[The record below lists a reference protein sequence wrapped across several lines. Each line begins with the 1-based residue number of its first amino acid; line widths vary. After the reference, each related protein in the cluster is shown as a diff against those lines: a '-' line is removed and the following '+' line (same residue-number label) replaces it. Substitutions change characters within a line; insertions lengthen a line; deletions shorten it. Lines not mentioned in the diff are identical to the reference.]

1 MINSLYFDY
10 YKDNYNIYN
19 LITKINKDYRLVF
32 NKKENNF
39 CIINIAK
46 NNQICLKFNSF
57 LFNIIKTLLETRVE
71 NSQKIFNEIENFNNN
86 LEFKNQNK
94 LNNDLKDRVDNLF
107 KFSKRVNSISSSE
120 INQIIKGKND

>member
-19 LITKINKDYRLVF
+19 LITKIDENYRLIF
-32 NKKENNF
+32 NKKEHDF

-46 NNQICLKFNSF
+46 NNQICLKFKSF
-57 LFNIIKTLLETRVE
+57 SFNIIKTLSKTRVE
-71 NSQKIFNEIENFNNN
+71 NSQKIFKEIENFNNN
-86 LEFKNQNK
+86 LELKNQNK
-94 LNNDLKDRVDNLF
+94 LNIDLKDRIDNLY